1 MTDHPTVPTENSD
14 AGKNGR
20 RVGENVT
27 DTALR
32 KAVLDRLDTL
42 DRAMGEG
49 APEVLLPI
57 ARSELYRLTEAL
69 QTLLSDHEPGPDG
82 RCPSC
87 RGTLRGRPWPCK
99 VWQAAHHQLI
109 TDRSAGQEHRG
120 KLRRRA
126 RSHLRTPEP
135 EVAVI
140 TEPIVS
146 ATGPGPSDW
155 DTDEFIRPHLTTVP
169 SNPPPLEQR
178 LETDHGK
185 IYRAAVVERT

>member
-1 MTDHPTVPTENSD
+1 M
-14 AGKNGR
+14 
-20 RVGENVT
+20 T

-57 ARSELYRLTEAL
+57 ARSELHRLTEAL
-69 QTLLSDHEPGPDG
+69 QTLLADHEPDKDG

-109 TDRSAGQEHRG
+109 TERSASQERRSN
-120 KLRRRA
+120 LRRQTG
-126 RSHLRTPEP
+126 SHPRTPEP
-135 EVAVI
+135 EVPVI
-140 TEPIVS
+140 SEPIVS
-146 ATGPGPSDW
+146 TVGRGPSDW
-155 DTDEFIRPHLTTVP
+155 DTDEFIRPDLTTVP
-169 SNPPPLEQR
+169 MTPPLLAQPADAER
-178 LETDHGK
+178 GT
-185 IYRAAVVERT
+185 IYRAAVVERS

>member
-1 MTDHPTVPTENSD
+1 M
-14 AGKNGR
+14 
-20 RVGENVT
+20 T

-69 QTLLSDHEPGPDG
+69 RTLLADHEPGRDG

-109 TDRSAGQEHRG
+109 TERSASEERRG
-120 KLRRRA
+120 KLRRQA
-126 RSHLRTPEP
+126 RSHPRRPEP

-140 TEPIVS
+140 AEPIVS
-146 ATGPGPSDW
+146 ETGTGPSDW
-155 DTDEFIRPHLTTVP
+155 DTDEFIRPDLTTVP
-169 SNPPPLEQR
+169 ASPPPLTGR
-178 LETDHGK
+178 LETDHQK
-185 IYRAAVVERT
+185 IYRAAVVERA

>member
-1 MTDHPTVPTENSD
+1 MTDHPALSTENSD
-14 AGKNGR
+14 AGKRADGW
-20 RVGENVT
+20 EKNVT

-69 QTLLSDHEPGPDG
+69 RTLLADHEPDPDG

-109 TDRSAGQEHRG
+109 TERSASQERRSN
-120 KLRRRA
+120 LRRQA
-126 RSHLRTPEP
+126 RSHPRMPEP
-135 EVAVI
+135 EVSVI

-146 ATGPGPSDW
+146 AIGPGPSDW
-155 DTDEFIRPHLTTVP
+155 DTNEFIRPDLTTVP
-169 SNPPPLEQR
+169 PTPPPLAQR
-178 LETDHGK
+178 LETDHSK
-185 IYRAAVVERT
+185 IYRAAVVERA